1 MMIANDS
8 ETSALCAAS
17 EKVSPTTSSRDRTSE
32 EVPMAP
38 GRVGWADHVIWWH
51 TYPLRA
57 VGAEATMAEVEGVAH
72 RLPQLEAWLDH
83 LVSLGANG
91 LLLGPVFASGSHGYD
106 TVDYVRID
114 PRLGD
119 DADFDALVA
128 ACRERGVRLL
138 LDGVF
143 NHAGRD
149 FPPVAQALREGPGSE
164 AADWVSALY
173 DNGGMITADYFE
185 GHDTLVTLDHRS
197 PRVQEY
203 VRDVMLHWLR
213 RGIDGWRLDA
223 AYAVPPEFWS
233 AVLPQVREEFGDAWF
248 VGEMIHGDYVAYVEG
263 SGLDSVTEYELWK
276 AVWSSLDSLNLH
288 ELDWTL
294 RRHAG
299 FVEHF
304 VPMTFLSNHDVTRV
318 ASQIHDRRHLSHA
331 VALLGFLPG
340 VPSVYYGDEFGLEG
354 VKQDRPGGD
363 DAVRPELPAERG
375 LLENSHPEV
384 EEIYRRVIALRR
396 RNPWL
401 VDGVIEVERVT
412 NEQLVVRS
420 RARTGAEMLALALN
434 LTDAPYPLRAGASVE
449 ESEPASADGQVP
461 PHGWVVFTP

>member
-1 MMIANDS
+1 M
-8 ETSALCAAS
+8 AS
-17 EKVSPTTSSRDRTSE
+17 
-32 EVPMAP
+32 
-38 GRVGWADHVIWWH
+38 GRVGWADQVVWWQA
-51 TYPLRA
+51 YPLGV
-57 VGAEATMAEVEGVAH
+57 VGAEETLEEVEGVVH
-72 RLPQLEAWLDH
+72 RLPRLEGWLDH
-83 LVSLGANG
+83 LISLGANG
-91 LLLGPVFASGSHGYD
+91 LLLGPVFASATHGYD
-106 TVDYVRID
+106 TVDYLRID

-185 GHDTLVTLDHRS
+185 GHDTLVTLNHS
-197 PRVQEY
+197 SARVQAY
-203 VRDVMLHWLR
+203 VREVMLHWLR

-223 AYAVPPEFWS
+223 AYAVPSDFWS

-248 VGEMIHGDYVAYVEG
+248 VGEMIHGDYVSYVER

-276 AVWSSLDSLNLH
+276 AIWSSLDSTNLH

-294 RRHAG
+294 RRHAA

-318 ASQIHDRRHLSHA
+318 ASQVRDRRHLSHA

-363 DAVRPELPAERG
+363 DVVRPELPAERG
-375 LLENSHPEV
+375 LYENPHPEI
-384 EEIYRRVIALRR
+384 EEIYRRVIGLRR
-396 RNPWL
+396 RHPWL
-401 VDGVIEVERVT
+401 VDAVTAVEQVT
-412 NEQLVVRS
+412 DGHLVVRS
-420 RARTGAEMLALALN
+420 RARTGKEALALALN
-434 LTDAPYPLRAGASVE
+434 LTDTPYALPAGARVV
-449 ESEPASADGQVP
+449 ESEPASADGRVA
-461 PHGWVVFTP
+461 PHGWIVFNP

>member
-1 MMIANDS
+1 
-8 ETSALCAAS
+8 
-17 EKVSPTTSSRDRTSE
+17 
-32 EVPMAP
+32 MAP
-38 GRVGWADHVIWWH
+38 GRVGWADHVVWWH
-51 TYPLRA
+51 AYPLGF
-57 VGAEATMAEVEGVAH
+57 VGAEKTLEQVEGVAH
-72 RLPQLEAWLDH
+72 RLPRLEAWLDH
-83 LVSLGANG
+83 LISLGANG
-91 LLLGPVFASGSHGYD
+91 LLLGPVFASATHGYD
-106 TVDYVRID
+106 TIDYFRID

-119 DADFDALVA
+119 DADFDGLVA

-185 GHDTLVTLDHRS
+185 GHDTLVTINHRS
-197 PRVQEY
+197 PRVQAY

-213 RGIDGWRLDA
+213 RGIDGWRFDA
-223 AYAVPPEFWS
+223 AYAVPPDFWS

-248 VGEMIHGDYVAYVEG
+248 VGEMIHGDYVAYVER

-276 AVWSSLDSLNLH
+276 AVWSSLDSANLH

-299 FVEHF
+299 FIEHF

-318 ASQIHDRRHLSHA
+318 ASQVRDRRHLSHA
-331 VALLGFLPG
+331 VALLSFLPG
-340 VPSVYYGDEFGLEG
+340 IPSVYHGDEFGLEG
-354 VKQDRPGGD
+354 IKQDRPGGD

-375 LLENSHPEV
+375 LFENPHPEV
-384 EEIYRRVIALRR
+384 EEIYRRVIGLRR

-401 VDGVIEVERVT
+401 VDAVTAVERVT
-412 NEQLVVRS
+412 NEHLVVRS
-420 RARTGAEMLALALN
+420 RARSGQAVLALALN
-434 LTDAPYPLRAGASVE
+434 LTDAPYALPAGARVV
-449 ESEPASADGQVP
+449 ESEPPSGDGRVAA
-461 PHGWVVFTP
+461 HGWVVFSP

>member
-1 MMIANDS
+1 
-8 ETSALCAAS
+8 
-17 EKVSPTTSSRDRTSE
+17 
-32 EVPMAP
+32 
-38 GRVGWADHVIWWH
+38 
-51 TYPLRA
+51 
-57 VGAEATMAEVEGVAH
+57 
-72 RLPQLEAWLDH
+72 
-83 LVSLGANG
+83 
-91 LLLGPVFASGSHGYD
+91 
-106 TVDYVRID
+106 
-114 PRLGD
+114 
-119 DADFDALVA
+119 
-128 ACRERGVRLL
+128 
-138 LDGVF
+138 
-143 NHAGRD
+143 
-149 FPPVAQALREGPGSE
+149 
-164 AADWVSALY
+164 
-173 DNGGMITADYFE
+173 
-185 GHDTLVTLDHRS
+185 
-197 PRVQEY
+197 
-203 VRDVMLHWLR
+203 
-213 RGIDGWRLDA
+213 
-223 AYAVPPEFWS
+223 
-233 AVLPQVREEFGDAWF
+233 
-248 VGEMIHGDYVAYVEG
+248 
-263 SGLDSVTEYELWK
+263 VTEYELWK